1 MKDKTFLDE
10 EFEENEE
17 LKKYMEYIKPFR
29 TLKTDETIKLFYDY
43 SAGSKEA
50 YEKLIKHNLKLVIW
64 AVKSFVKYI
73 DRNTNIFEL
82 IDEGNIALMKAVK
95 NYDVTKNTSFRTYA
109 LTAISNNIMRFIN
122 NYENIAKQDAIP
134 FHQLEE
140 IETTYFEKMDDKLL
154 KDEIFDYLFKLDP
167 ETINTIMYYYGF
179 YGKKYSITEIKKLNN
194 ISRNLAKKQINNGIQ
209 KIRKMYNE

>member
-10 EFEENEE
+10 EFEKNEE

-29 TLKTDETIKLFYDY
+29 TLKTDETTKLFYEY
-43 SAGSKEA
+43 NAGSKKA
-50 YEKLIKHNLKLVIW
+50 YEKLVKHNLKIVIW
-64 AVKSFVKYI
+64 IVKSFVKYI
-73 DRNTNIFEL
+73 DNNTNIFEL

-122 NYENIAKQDAIP
+122 NNEKIAAQDMMP
-134 FHQLEE
+134 LHQLKE

-154 KDEIFDYLFKLDP
+154 KDEIFDYLFKLDSK
-167 ETINTIMYYYGF
+167 TINTIMYYYGF
-179 YGKKYSITEIKKLNN
+179 YGERYSITEIKKLSN
-194 ISRNLAKKQINNGIQ
+194 ISRDKAKKQINTGIQ
-209 KIRKMYNE
+209 KIRKMYDE